1 MKITVGQQPITQIF
15 VLPDG
20 SISIILSVRKQQLF
34 DFSINLNIW
43 HYQE

>member
-1 MKITVGQQPITQIF
+1 MKITVGQQTITQFF

-20 SISIILSVRKQQLF
+20 SMRIMLPVREQQLF

-43 HYQE
+43 HYQV